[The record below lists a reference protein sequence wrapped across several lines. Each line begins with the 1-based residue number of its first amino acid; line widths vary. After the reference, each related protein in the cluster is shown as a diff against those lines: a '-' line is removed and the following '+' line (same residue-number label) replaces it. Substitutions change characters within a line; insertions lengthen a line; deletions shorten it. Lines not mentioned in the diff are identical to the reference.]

1 MVKKYDVENLFKVDG
16 DGAVEL
22 LRLTPKSAGFYAY
35 LPSSVVEALHLNE
48 NDHSLIAFIDDS
60 SSYTT
65 LIIFKDRDLL
75 GLLKSEILSR
85 RQRAEQLQKQLKTQ
99 LQTQRQETGTE
110 VKDYEEAIE

>member
-1 MVKKYDVENLFKVDG
+1 MVKKYDVENLFKADG

-35 LPSSVVEALHLNE
+35 LPHSVVEALGLRRD
-48 NDHSLIAFIDDS
+48 DHALIAFVDDS

-65 LIIFKDRDLL
+65 LVVFKDRDLL

-85 RQRAEQLQKQLKTQ
+85 RQQAEQLQKQLKAQ
-99 LQTQRQETGTE
+99 LQAQQQSE
-110 VKDYEEAIE
+110 KEAEQNVAYDE